1 MVLSPPKITLE
12 AARTNAGLTINEAA
26 KKLGVSRSTII
37 NWENDSS
44 NIKVSYLPII
54 EKAYGYP
61 TDFIF
66 FGNKLEFKSS

>member
-12 AARTNAGLTINEAA
+12 AARTNAGLTIVEAA
-26 KKLGVSRSTII
+26 EKLGVSRSTIV

-44 NIKVSYLPII
+44 NIKISYLPKI
-54 EKAYGYP
+54 EVVYGYP

-66 FGNKLEFKSS
+66 FGNILDFKSS